1 MHVISLWSYIKAFFR
16 LLMRNQI
23 LFFLMLGVSNLL
35 GLTQSTYWYS
45 VNMTEFVPRFS
56 HNLLLIKSIW
66 QPRKQLMLA

>member
-35 GLTQSTYWYS
+35 GLTQSTYWFS

>member
-1 MHVISLWSYIKAFFR
+1 
-16 LLMRNQI
+16 
-23 LFFLMLGVSNLL
+23 MLGVSNLL

-45 VNMTEFVPRFS
+45 VNMTEIVPRFS